1 MTTLTRTS
9 HMLALM
15 LHLLWLDKTHTCCHF
30 CLLHWVSPDD
40 GTLYAGHWTLQAKL
54 GHQPTHLLLHQ
65 VQILT
70 SETVH
75 ALHNLVNLS
84 WCKIGIF
91 LVCNSYR
98 FRGGLFLPLYEVQCE
113 LGDQSNC
120 QRCLDGEECPNM
132 HSLSSRLL
140 PSFSS
145 SSIHPL
151 FSSSYRPH
159 PFLIIIFLSFISIIA
174 VIIISTAPV
183 KEQSGVQRSG
193 LIGLQIS
200 EIAICVGGVYG
211 KVIPPMQNMMLT
223 NETQWWRWCWR
234 WLW

>member
-1 MTTLTRTS
+1 
-9 HMLALM
+9 
-15 LHLLWLDKTHTCCHF
+15 
-30 CLLHWVSPDD
+30 
-40 GTLYAGHWTLQAKL
+40 
-54 GHQPTHLLLHQ
+54 
-65 VQILT
+65 
-70 SETVH
+70 
-75 ALHNLVNLS
+75 
-84 WCKIGIF
+84 
-91 LVCNSYR
+91 
-98 FRGGLFLPLYEVQCE
+98 
-113 LGDQSNC
+113 
-120 QRCLDGEECPNM
+120 M

-174 VIIISTAPV
+174 VLIISTAPV

-211 KVIPPMQNMMLT
+211 KVITPMQNMMLT
-223 NETQWWRWCWR
+223 NDTQ
-234 WLW
+234 

>member
-1 MTTLTRTS
+1 
-9 HMLALM
+9 
-15 LHLLWLDKTHTCCHF
+15 
-30 CLLHWVSPDD
+30 
-40 GTLYAGHWTLQAKL
+40 
-54 GHQPTHLLLHQ
+54 
-65 VQILT
+65 
-70 SETVH
+70 
-75 ALHNLVNLS
+75 
-84 WCKIGIF
+84 
-91 LVCNSYR
+91 
-98 FRGGLFLPLYEVQCE
+98 
-113 LGDQSNC
+113 
-120 QRCLDGEECPNM
+120 M

-151 FSSSYRPH
+151 FSSSYRPHPHTH

-211 KVIPPMQNMMLT
+211 KVITPMQNMMLT
-223 NETQWWRWCWR
+223 NDTHDDDDVDVDCGSNNQILVRCEIESGHIQINPRVREGKDWIAAISKTCRIKKN
-234 WLW
+234 LKLH